1 MKHAGF
7 VSVAWFALAP
17 LATFAQNPVS
27 LSNVLETTEEVV
39 AIDHDARLVTLEN
52 SEGESDTFYAGPEIK
67 RFDELKVGDKI
78 TFRYQESLVTS
89 IRKPGGPAPKI
100 ATGAPSLMRG
110 KGAKPSAS
118 AAQQLNVTVTLTEI
132 DAKAPS
138 VTVKTEEGRKMS
150 FKVADKKNLEGYKVG
165 DKVDITYTAAVI
177 ITVK

>member
-27 LSNVLETTEEVV
+27 LSNVLETTEEIV

-118 AAQQLNVTVTLTEI
+118 AAQQLNV